1 MPGMAQTASTAFSTA
16 ASSRRTSRAASP
28 CIFAAAASP
37 YSRLALAGGS
47 RPGLTMRAV
56 ILILAVNLKMGRWCS
71 RGKPSGPTD
80 RRFSKGWSSRTS
92 AGTNSI
98 GVGRGLSTVGKHGKC
113 CGRFTTSVRV
123 NDQNSS
129 SSHEWAVRRLLV
141 PRLFAGLRFCD
152 RSPPWLRS
160 SSPLLSKRHTRWRV
174 RSDAN
179 SAEVTRYVDQC
190 VPVKLEKVP
199 MEMLILLLEKDG
211 HLVTRQQIIE
221 RLWGNDVFVD
231 TEHGINTAIRK
242 IRQALTDDSDQPR
255 FVQTVKGKGYRF
267 VAAVANVENGRSSRL
282 PASQRMWDRK
292 PEHSVRIAWMAARF
306 QSHRCSAPLVAFRQ
320 RRCAILFSGLLS
332 SSFWHY

>member
-1 MPGMAQTASTAFSTA
+1 MI
-16 ASSRRTSRAASP
+16 RTH
-28 CIFAAAASP
+28 
-37 YSRLALAGGS
+37 LHH
-47 RPGLTMRAV
+47 M
-56 ILILAVNLKMGRWCS
+56 N
-71 RGKPSGPTD
+71 
-80 RRFSKGWSSRTS
+80 
-92 AGTNSI
+92 
-98 GVGRGLSTVGKHGKC
+98 
-113 CGRFTTSVRV
+113 GRFGGCWCRGFSPG
-123 NDQNSS
+123 SG
-129 SSHEWAVRRLLV
+129 
-141 PRLFAGLRFCD
+141 FATGAR
-152 RSPPWLRS
+152 PWLRS

-199 MEMLILLLEKDG
+199 MELLILLLEKDG
-211 HLVTRQQIIE
+211 HLVTRQQNIE

-242 IRQALTDDSDQPR
+242 IRQALKDDSDQPR

>member
-1 MPGMAQTASTAFSTA
+1 MGGSAVVGAEAFRRGSGFAPG
-16 ASSRRTSRAASP
+16 SRA
-28 CIFAAAASP
+28 
-37 YSRLALAGGS
+37 
-47 RPGLTMRAV
+47 
-56 ILILAVNLKMGRWCS
+56 
-71 RGKPSGPTD
+71 
-80 RRFSKGWSSRTS
+80 
-92 AGTNSI
+92 
-98 GVGRGLSTVGKHGKC
+98 
-113 CGRFTTSVRV
+113 
-123 NDQNSS
+123 
-129 SSHEWAVRRLLV
+129 
-141 PRLFAGLRFCD
+141 
-152 RSPPWLRS
+152 WLRS

-179 SAEVTRYVDQC
+179 SAEVTRYVDRC

-199 MEMLILLLEKDG
+199 MELLILLLEKDG

-242 IRQALTDDSDQPR
+242 IRQALKDDSDQPR

-306 QSHRCSAPLVAFRQ
+306 QSHRCSAPLRNIVLGTAVLIFLALLIVAWSRGWLNRSFVRTSTVTVQSVAVLPLDNLSGDQGQDFFADGMTDELITMLAKTSSLRVCERENIKAVERNNCSVRQ
-320 RRCAILFSGLLS
+320 AVRNVT
-332 SSFWHY
+332 

>member
-1 MPGMAQTASTAFSTA
+1 MI
-16 ASSRRTSRAASP
+16 RTH
-28 CIFAAAASP
+28 
-37 YSRLALAGGS
+37 LHH
-47 RPGLTMRAV
+47 M
-56 ILILAVNLKMGRWCS
+56 N
-71 RGKPSGPTD
+71 
-80 RRFSKGWSSRTS
+80 
-92 AGTNSI
+92 
-98 GVGRGLSTVGKHGKC
+98 
-113 CGRFTTSVRV
+113 GRFGGCWCRGFSPG
-123 NDQNSS
+123 SG
-129 SSHEWAVRRLLV
+129 
-141 PRLFAGLRFCD
+141 FATGAR
-152 RSPPWLRS
+152 PWLRS

-179 SAEVTRYVDQC
+179 CAEVTRYVDQC

-199 MEMLILLLEKDG
+199 MELLILLLEKDG

-242 IRQALTDDSDQPR
+242 IRQALKDDSDQPR

>member
-1 MPGMAQTASTAFSTA
+1 M
-16 ASSRRTSRAASP
+16 
-28 CIFAAAASP
+28 
-37 YSRLALAGGS
+37 GGS
-47 RPGLTMRAV
+47 AV
-56 ILILAVNLKMGRWCS
+56 VGAEAFR
-71 RGKPSGPTD
+71 RGSG
-80 RRFSKGWSSRTS
+80 
-92 AGTNSI
+92 
-98 GVGRGLSTVGKHGKC
+98 
-113 CGRFTTSVRV
+113 
-123 NDQNSS
+123 
-129 SSHEWAVRRLLV
+129 
-141 PRLFAGLRFCD
+141 FATGAR
-152 RSPPWLRS
+152 PWLRS

-179 SAEVTRYVDQC
+179 SAEVTRYVDRC

-199 MEMLILLLEKDG
+199 MELLILLLEKDG

-242 IRQALTDDSDQPR
+242 IRQALKDDPDQPR
-255 FVQTVKGKGYRF
+255 FVQTVTGKGYRF

>member
-1 MPGMAQTASTAFSTA
+1 MPGMAQTASSAFSTA

-28 CIFAAAASP
+28 CIFAAAASL
-37 YSRLALAGGS
+37 YSTLGLAGGS
-47 RPGLTMRAV
+47 RPGLTMKAV
-56 ILILAVNLKMGRWCS
+56 ISISSVNLKMGRWCS
-71 RGKPSGPTD
+71 RVKPSGPMD

-123 NDQNSS
+123 NDQMGGS
-129 SSHEWAVRRLLV
+129 AVVGAEAFRRGSG
-141 PRLFAGLRFCD
+141 FATGAR
-152 RSPPWLRS
+152 PWLRS

-190 VPVKLEKVP
+190 VPVKLEKVA
-199 MEMLILLLEKDG
+199 MELLILLLEKDG
-211 HLVTRQQIIE
+211 HLVTRHQIIE

-242 IRQALTDDSDQPR
+242 IRQALKDDPDQPR
-255 FVQTVKGKGYRF
+255 FVQTVTGKLKSARELSTQ
-267 VAAVANVENGRSSRL
+267 AL
-282 PASQRMWDRK
+282 Q
-292 PEHSVRIAWMAARF
+292 IARE
-306 QSHRCSAPLVAFRQ
+306 
-320 RRCAILFSGLLS
+320 
-332 SSFWHY
+332 WHY

>member
-1 MPGMAQTASTAFSTA
+1 MI
-16 ASSRRTSRAASP
+16 RTH
-28 CIFAAAASP
+28 
-37 YSRLALAGGS
+37 LHH
-47 RPGLTMRAV
+47 M
-56 ILILAVNLKMGRWCS
+56 N
-71 RGKPSGPTD
+71 
-80 RRFSKGWSSRTS
+80 
-92 AGTNSI
+92 
-98 GVGRGLSTVGKHGKC
+98 
-113 CGRFTTSVRV
+113 GRFGGCWCRGFSPG
-123 NDQNSS
+123 SG
-129 SSHEWAVRRLLV
+129 
-141 PRLFAGLRFCD
+141 FATGAR
-152 RSPPWLRS
+152 PWLRS

-199 MEMLILLLEKDG
+199 MELLILLLEKDG

-242 IRQALTDDSDQPR
+242 IRQALKDDSDQPR

-306 QSHRCSAPLVAFRQ
+306 QSHRCSGRWSLFGSAAAQYCSRDCCPHLSGTTDRCVVARLVKPVLRADEHGNRPVRGSAASRQPLRGPGARLL
-320 RRCAILFSGLLS
+320 RRRHDG
-332 SSFWHY
+332 

>member
-1 MPGMAQTASTAFSTA
+1 M
-16 ASSRRTSRAASP
+16 
-28 CIFAAAASP
+28 
-37 YSRLALAGGS
+37 GGS
-47 RPGLTMRAV
+47 AV
-56 ILILAVNLKMGRWCS
+56 VGAEAFR
-71 RGKPSGPTD
+71 RGSG
-80 RRFSKGWSSRTS
+80 
-92 AGTNSI
+92 
-98 GVGRGLSTVGKHGKC
+98 
-113 CGRFTTSVRV
+113 
-123 NDQNSS
+123 
-129 SSHEWAVRRLLV
+129 
-141 PRLFAGLRFCD
+141 FAGSGFATGAR
-152 RSPPWLRS
+152 PWLRS

-199 MEMLILLLEKDG
+199 MELLILLLEKDG

-242 IRQALTDDSDQPR
+242 IRQALKDDPDQPR
-255 FVQTVKGKGYRF
+255 FVQTVTGKGYRF
-267 VAAVANVENGRSSRL
+267 VAAVANVENGRSRQTPSF
-282 PASQRMWDRK
+282 AACVG
-292 PEHSVRIAWMAARF
+292 PEAGTLSPDTWMAARF